1 MKRRIEN
8 NKNIQTME
16 QKDID
21 IYEILKDEEYGTEL
35 YTPICG
41 NVWHSGMANDKD
53 SAKAIWTED
62 GAGREHF
69 FDKNGKIYKEGEI
82 LLFPSKQM
90 RDWSKFFKK
99 GDVLVHRNGDVHVI
113 FEGFKDNRYTRF
125 KGKHYLWKEC
135 FEDYNKEV
143 SEMITF
149 TFRKASDDEAKTY
162 INTIEKF
169 LGGKLNRETLEIE
182 KTQPKF
188 KDGDIVSLE
197 IRYIDSEDVIVETY
211 IVHGDYN
218 NGENLNFYAGYRD
231 NITDKVIYNSF
242 ERPDETSVRKELLR
256 YATEEEKKQL
266 FSALEKEGKA
276 WNSEKKQVVG
286 LKPAF
291 EIGKLYVFNEEDE
304 DGELTIIG
312 ELIAKNESEDT
323 LTFGNQYEIE
333 NEKFVT
339 DQAFHLRISVNKE
352 LREATEN
359 EVELFNKHY
368 DIWKNGKE
376 QPAFKTF
383 DKVLVRCG
391 KGFKWLPAFFVRD
404 RGEDFASRYNVL
416 PLHSGKAADFTQCIP
431 YEGHENFAFTDYDFV
446 DLPF

>member
-1 MKRRIEN
+1 MKVRITN

-21 IYEILKDEEYGTEL
+21 IFEILKGEEYGTEL
-35 YTPICG
+35 YTPIFG
-41 NVWHSGMANDKD
+41 RVWHSGMANDKD

-69 FDKNGKIYKEGEI
+69 FDKNGKIYKEGEV
-82 LLFPSKQM
+82 LLFPSNEM

-99 GDVLVHRNGDVHVI
+99 GDVLVHRDDDIHVI

-149 TFRKASDDEAKTY
+149 TFRKASDDEAQTY

-169 LGGKLNRETLEIE
+169 FGGKLNRKTLEIE
-182 KTQPKF
+182 KTQPEF
-188 KDGDIVSLE
+188 KDGDIAFADYGNRQNVFIVSDKTAL
-197 IRYIDSEDVIVETY
+197 SE
-211 IVHGDYN
+211 G
-218 NGENLNFYAGYRD
+218 
-231 NITDKVIYNSF
+231 YNSF
-242 ERPDETSVRKELLR
+242 ISLDLNSLTLSMGYRTTFFKKDLCELRL
-256 YATEEEKKQL
+256 ATEAEKQQL
-266 FSALEKEGKA
+266 FDALAKEGKR
-276 WNSEKKQVVG
+276 WDSEKKQIVD

-291 EIGKLYVFNEEDE
+291 EVGRFYVFNEDDE

-312 ELIAKNESEDT
+312 KLIGKNESEDT
-323 LTFGNQYEIE
+323 LTFGDQYEIE
-333 NEKFVT
+333 NQKFVT
-339 DQAFHLRISVNKE
+339 DQTFDLCISVQKE
-352 LREATEN
+352 LREATEG
-359 EVELFNKHY
+359 EILMLQKARTLWEKE
-368 DIWKNGKE
+368 KKAKE
-376 QPAFKTF
+376 QPPFKPF

-391 KGFKWLPAFFVRD
+391 KKFKWLPAFFVRD
-404 RGEDFASRYNVL
+404 RGESFTNRYNVL
-416 PLHSGKAADFTQCIP
+416 PIHSGKPADFTHCIP
-431 YEGHENFAFTDYDFV
+431 FEGHENIAFTRYDIE

>member
-1 MKRRIEN
+1 MKVRIAN

-41 NVWHSGMANDKD
+41 RVWHSGMANDKD

-62 GAGREHF
+62 EAGREHF
-69 FDKNGKIYKEGEI
+69 FDKNGKIDKEGEI
-82 LLFPSKQM
+82 LLFPSKEM

-135 FEDYNKEV
+135 FEDYSKEQP
-143 SEMITF
+143 EMITF
-149 TFRKASDDEAKTY
+149 TFRKASDDEAQTY

-182 KTQPKF
+182 KPQSEF
-188 KDGDIVSLE
+188 KDVDIVVAE
-197 IRYIDSEDVIVETY
+197 EDNYYDRVIF
-211 IVHGDYN
+211 I
-218 NGENLNFYAGYRD
+218 AAIKD
-231 NITDKVIYNSF
+231 NIVSKALINVRYKDYEVHYNEYSFGCNRSLRLATDF
-242 ERPDETSVRKELLR
+242 EKQ
-256 YATEEEKKQL
+256 QL
-266 FSALEKEGKA
+266 FDALAKEGKR
-276 WNSEKKQVVG
+276 WDSGKKQIVD

-291 EIGKLYVFNEEDE
+291 EVGKLYVFNDEDE
-304 DGELTIIG
+304 DGKVAVIG
-312 ELIAKNESEDT
+312 KVIGKNESDGT
-323 LTFGNQYEIE
+323 LTFGEQYDIE
-333 NEKFVT
+333 NEHFVT
-339 DQAFHLRISVNKE
+339 NETFYLNISLHKE
-352 LREATEN
+352 LREATEL
-359 EVELFNKHY
+359 EAELFNKHY
-368 DIWKNGKE
+368 AIWKKEKEAKE
-376 QPAFKTF
+376 QPAFKPF

-391 KGFKWLPAFFVRD
+391 KGFKWLPALFIRD
-404 RGEDFASRYNVL
+404 RGESFTNRYNVL
-416 PLHSGKAADFTQCIP
+416 PLHTGKAADFTQCIP

>member
-1 MKRRIEN
+1 MKVRITN

-16 QKDID
+16 QKDIN
-21 IYEILKDEEYGTEL
+21 IYEILKGVEYGTEL
-35 YTPICG
+35 YTPMCG
-41 NVWHSGMANDKD
+41 NVVFTGLPSNNETIRTEKD
-53 SAKAIWTED
+53 LGIY
-62 GAGREHF
+62 R
-69 FDKNGKIYKEGEI
+69 FDKNGRWMEGGEVM
-82 LLFPSKQM
+82 LFPSKEM

-99 GDVLVHRNGDVHVI
+99 GDVLVHRKGDIHVI

-125 KGKHYLWKEC
+125 KGKHYLWKV
-135 FEDYNKEV
+135 EDYNKEV

-149 TFRKASDDEAKTY
+149 TFRKASDDEAQTY

-182 KTQPKF
+182 KPQPEF
-188 KDGDIVSLE
+188 KDGDIVVAE
-197 IRYIDSEDVIVETY
+197 EDNY
-211 IVHGDYN
+211 Y
-218 NGENLNFYAGYRD
+218 
-231 NITDKVIYNSF
+231 DKVIFIAAIKDTIVSKALINVRYEDYEVHYNEYRFGHNRS
-242 ERPDETSVRKELLR
+242 LR
-256 YATEEEKKQL
+256 LATDSEKQQFFDALAKKGKRWDVDKKQI
-266 FSALEKEGKA
+266 
-276 WNSEKKQVVG
+276 VD

-291 EIGKLYVFNEEDE
+291 EIGKLYVFREEDE
-304 DGELTIIG
+304 DGELAIIG
-312 ELIAKNESEDT
+312 ELIDNNESEDT

-339 DQAFHLRISVNKE
+339 DQTFDLRISVNKE
-352 LREATEN
+352 LREATEL

-368 DIWKNGKE
+368 AIWKKEKEAKE